1 MRQGYPSEERFDF
14 LNFGNQPIW
23 LIEQAVAQMHQTK
36 LVDAYHWAAPIA
48 SVGMALCYLK
58 GVKNPDSNWFNPYQQ
73 KLFTKNAR
81 LTISQATA
89 IIFLDLAQEGLLPTW
104 VGPLV
109 DLELIRA
116 AAE

>member
-1 MRQGYPSEERFDF
+1 MQQQE
-14 LNFGNQPIW
+14 
-23 LIEQAVAQMHQTK
+23 
-36 LVDAYHWAAPIA
+36 LVDAYQSAAPVA
-48 SVGMALCYLK
+48 SVGMALCFLK

-73 KLFTKNAR
+73 KLFAKNAR

-89 IIFLDLAQEGLLPTW
+89 KTFLDLAHQGLLPTW

-116 AAE
+116 AAAAGE